1 MSRISVTPWFRLR
14 VGFAVGVLVLLALE
28 LTGHRP
34 WPVLVL
40 QVLLIAG
47 IVITSALDFRDLR
60 ARRAAEK
67 SH

>member
-1 MSRISVTPWFRLR
+1 
-14 VGFAVGVLVLLALE
+14 VLVLLALE